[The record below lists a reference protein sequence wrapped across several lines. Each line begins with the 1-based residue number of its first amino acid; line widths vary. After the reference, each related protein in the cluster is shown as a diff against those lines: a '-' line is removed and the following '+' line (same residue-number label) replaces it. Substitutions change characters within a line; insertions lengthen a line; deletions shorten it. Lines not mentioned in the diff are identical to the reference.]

1 MRHFHLM
8 KNRKFRNTINVNQL
22 WSLLGDDVLEQAK
35 SESGGKA
42 PILDLSKHGVG
53 KVLGKG
59 RLPDLPIVVKA
70 RFFSKKA
77 EMKIKKSGGACLL
90 TG

>member
-1 MRHFHLM
+1 M